1 MSVLGLPYAP
11 IDWRLHEAIEIG
23 AALGLVVGLLL
34 GGWTLRI
41 TMRRAQTAENALK
54 LASSVFMDVVN
65 TRFDEWDLTPAER
78 DVALFA
84 LKGFNLAE
92 IAAFRETSEGTIKAQ
107 TGSVYRKAGV
117 TGRPQLLSLFVD
129 DLIAMPEAGR
139 SLPEQ

>member
-1 MSVLGLPYAP
+1 MS
-11 IDWRLHEAIEIG
+11 
-23 AALGLVVGLLL
+23 
-34 GGWTLRI
+34 
-41 TMRRAQTAENALK
+41 RAQSAESALK
-54 LASSVFMDVVN
+54 LASSAFMEVVN

-129 DLIAMPEAGR
+129 DLITMPESDR
-139 SLPEQ
+139 NLSDQ